1 MTNDGQKTTAPFYCA
16 CLIFR
21 FAAEIPAHITVLI
34 ALSPEHQ
41 NMDLGTYRLMEFLNA
56 NLFISSLSQQKD
68 LCVSSCWR
76 KVQQIPRPW
85 LLLHQLSRLFELV
98 QD

>member
-1 MTNDGQKTTAPFYCA
+1 MQNMVCA
-16 CLIFR
+16 NLHHRPRLF
-21 FAAEIPAHITVLI
+21 FST
-34 ALSPEHQ
+34 PEHQ

-56 NLFISSLSQQKD
+56 NLFISSSSQQKD
-68 LCVSSCWR
+68 LCVSSCSR